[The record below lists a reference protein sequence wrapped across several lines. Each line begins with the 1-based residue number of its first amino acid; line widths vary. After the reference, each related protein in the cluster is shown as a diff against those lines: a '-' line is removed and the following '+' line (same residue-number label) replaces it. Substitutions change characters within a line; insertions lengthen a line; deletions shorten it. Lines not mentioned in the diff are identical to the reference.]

1 MKRTFLY
8 PLVYTSAAAACIC
21 SLSGC
26 SMQGRFPGSS
36 NPRHILGK
44 NNTNEIEGE
53 ESVFEDS
60 YRAEIETEAVTE
72 AFTEAETEDPSEEA
86 LRLQAEWEQENMN
99 LRHQLYYFRQ
109 LYGENFFYGCIIP
122 CDESEPPAA
131 PAFMQRIP
139 VISSD
144 FPNLDFLLRY
154 PVPLPERSMSML
166 RSRLEGMLAEYD
178 GNWSVYVKDLKSHKS
193 LMIND
198 VPMKSASVMKLFVMG
213 CVYKAIEEGE
223 LDRTSDVVALMSGM
237 ITASS
242 NENTNALLYL
252 LGEGSYAKGIEKVNA
267 FISSAGYSDETREYN
282 GFQNSAT
289 VVDPY
294 HTNQVGAKDCA
305 RLLEKI
311 YHRTFGTRTV
321 CNEAENW
328 MLNQQHRS
336 KIPAGIDSRSMVGNK
351 TGETDDTENDVA
363 IVYTPKG
370 DYILCVLSNEWES
383 KETAQKRITAVS
395 KEVYA
400 YFMDEDYVTNRFFIP
415 GP

>member
-1 MKRTFLY
+1 MKRSFLY
-8 PLVYTSAAAACIC
+8 PLLYTSTAAACIC
-21 SLSGC
+21 ALGGCTLSGT
-26 SMQGRFPGSS
+26 FPGSGS
-36 NPRHILGK
+36 HRHLLQ
-44 NNTNEIEGE
+44 NEGE
-53 ESVFEDS
+53 VAEDDGESVFEDD
-60 YRAEIETEAVTE
+60 YRTEIATEALTE
-72 AFTEAETEDPSEEA
+72 AFTEAQTEDPSEEA
-86 LRLQAEWEQENMN
+86 LREQAEREQENMN

-109 LYGENFFYGCIIP
+109 LYGENFFYGRVIP
-122 CDESEPPAA
+122 PEEKQPTASPVHT
-131 PAFMQRIP
+131 QRIP
-139 VISSD
+139 VIGSD
-144 FPNLDFLLRY
+144 FPNLDFLRRY
-154 PVPLPERSMSML
+154 PIPLPERNMSML
-166 RSRLEGMLAEYD
+166 RSRLESMLGEYD
-178 GNWSVYVKDLKSHKS
+178 GNWSVYVKDLISHKS
-193 LMIND
+193 LVIND
-198 VPMKSASVMKLFVMG
+198 EPMKSASVMKLFVMG

-223 LDRTSDVVALMSGM
+223 LERTSDVVALMSGM

-252 LGEGSYAKGIEKVNA
+252 LGEGSYAQGIEKVNA
-267 FISSAGYSDETREYN
+267 FIEDAGYSSRTREYN

-289 VVDPY
+289 VVDPF
-294 HTNQVGAKDCA
+294 HTNQVTAKDCA

-328 MLNQQHRS
+328 MLNQQLRS

-351 TGETDDTENDVA
+351 TGETSDTENDVA

-383 KETAQKRITAVS
+383 KETAQKRITAIS

-415 GP
+415 GS